1 MDTPENIRIL
11 ADSVLLDLVRRGVEQ
26 AGNWSEPVFEAL
38 GRRDYEAALAEFPD
52 ARVFAIAV
60 DELTARAE
68 KIEHEIREGLL
79 GQIHPLP
86 DHLKPARAFFAR
98 LAPELDRIRELE
110 MYWRNNEAA
119 RKRDAELGIARI
131 TITCFVK
138 DAERIRTFARQV
150 NAESKFDQL
159 ANRKPGRPPKP
170 GSPAD
175 LKRRAEEAAKAAPA
189 AEATN
194 ASTTAPI
201 VDHDAEIKKM
211 LSFENLKRDAAEN

>member
-11 ADSVLLDLVRRGVEQ
+11 ADSVLLDLVRSGVET
-26 AGNWSEPVFEAL
+26 AKNWSEPVFEAFA
-38 GRRDYEAALAEFPD
+38 RRDYDAALSEFPD

-68 KIEHEIREGLL
+68 KIEHDIREGLL

-131 TITCFVK
+131 TITCFQK
-138 DAERIRTFARQV
+138 DAEKIREFARRI

-159 ANRKPGRPPKP
+159 THRKPGRPPKP

-175 LKRRAEEAAKAAPA
+175 LKRRAEAEEKAAPK
-189 AEATN
+189 TTS
-194 ASTTAPI
+194 ASTTAA

-211 LSFENLKRDAAEN
+211 LSFENLKPGAGEN